1 MYICRENFTIMIP
14 RYSRPEMSAV
24 WTEENKFGAY
34 LKVEIEAAAAW
45 SQLGVIPAEDVEKLR
60 TKATFDVQRIY
71 EIEKETRH
79 DIVAFTRAVSE
90 SLGDE
95 KKWVHYGLTST
106 DVVDTANGYL
116 IKQANNI
123 LRKDLQRFI
132 EILKK
137 RAYEFKDTPCIGRT
151 HGVHADITA
160 LGLKW
165 ALWFEEMRRNIERFE
180 MAAADVEC
188 GKISGAVGNFANTPP
203 FVQDYVCEQLGIHS
217 ARISTQVL
225 QRDRHAHYMGTL
237 ALIAST
243 MEQMA
248 IEVRHWQ
255 RTELREAEE
264 AFGKGQKGSSAMPHK
279 RNPIGSENMCGCAR
293 ILRGYMVSAYENIP
307 LWHERDISHSSAER
321 IMLPDAT
328 ILLDYM
334 LNRFGNILENLVVFP
349 ENMLKN
355 IYLTHKVIFAQ
366 RVMTALIN
374 KGFSRESAYDL
385 VQPIAMKAWFEGQ
398 DYKELLSQNETV
410 MSHFT
415 PEELD
420 QCFTLEYYLKQ
431 VPAIFERVFGC

>member
-1 MYICRENFTIMIP
+1 MIP

-45 SQLGVIPAEDVEKLR
+45 SKLGVIPAEDVEKLR

-123 LRKDLQRFI
+123 LRKDLQRFSD
-132 EILKK
+132 ILKK

-151 HGVHADITA
+151 HGVHADITS

-293 ILRGYMVSAYENIP
+293 ILRGYMVSSYENIP

-355 IYLTHKVIFAQ
+355 IYLTHKVIFSQ

-374 KGFSRESAYDL
+374 KGFSREKAYDL
-385 VQPIAMKAWFEGQ
+385 VQPIAMKAWFEAL
-398 DYKELLSQNETV
+398 DYKELLLQNPEV
-410 MSHFT
+410 MAQFT

-431 VPAIFERVFGC
+431 VPAIFERVFGS